1 MQLLVFYIIL
11 GSKSPVTIKS
21 ILISGNSSPVIMMF
35 LNFYSHKTVQQHLKI
50 WLVEGTRC
58 HSSRVAKHNQRH
70 ELISFNDCVFKP
82 ESGLPQLYKHACWFI
97 EINIQNPTWFWGRLQ
112 HRSSEDV
119 KHKEEHGESGSH
131 GVELWR
137 RHVGNVKFLRA
148 VHPAEPHSWRKPSPL
163 PPLNQYAPTGGV
175 TRSKPLLR
183 HCYLRQ
189 RIFFPGLLKYSI
201 PASHAELITTLTTA
215 TLLQVLYISNN
226 LCMFIVSACL

>member
-11 GSKSPVTIKS
+11 GSKSLVTIKS

-70 ELISFNDCVFKP
+70 ELMSFNDCVFKP

-119 KHKEEHGESGSH
+119 KHKEEHGESVSH

-148 VHPAEPHSWRKPSPL
+148 VHWTTQLTKAQPTTTIKPVRSHR
-163 PPLNQYAPTGGV
+163 GV

-189 RIFFPGLLKYSI
+189 IIFFPGLLKYSI
-201 PASHAELITTLTTA
+201 PASHAERMLLLRRLPHCCRCYTLVT
-215 TLLQVLYISNN
+215 IS
-226 LCMFIVSACL
+226 VCL